1 MKAGKKHNNKN
12 LAFFYHGS
20 VSNKFSGESVYL
32 SSLISSLKEKFNIT
46 VIDGTT
52 AVESKKMN
60 IKIYLLVVAY
70 LRSIHFFIDELK
82 KPKEQ
87 RASVFLSEDLY
98 ISILVIAL
106 AKLSKVKFVYR
117 PSDVGK
123 EYRLRLSKMYL
134 FSPLFY
140 FVTYLSELVLLNFSD
155 IFISESPKIT
165 DHLTKYG
172 IKIKD
177 IINFPFIVEDKST
190 FNKEKINKFK
200 TKYDLFGKIVV
211 IFVGS
216 PNYPP
221 NMESIRFI
229 ADLAVELQNVIDIV
243 FLIAG
248 KGTDQIEVAAP
259 NNLMILG
266 AVDDLDT
273 VLFSSHIGLSPSLVP
288 GGLIS
293 KVVNYLVHGLLVLST
308 EEGASGI
315 IENEHLIISN
325 RINFADKLREI
336 CVDLNNGRIKIGNV
350 PDNVREVYLDRSYF
364 KVFPD
369 LLYEKIN
376 EDN

>member
-1 MKAGKKHNNKN
+1 MKARKKHNYKN

-52 AVESKKMN
+52 ALESKKMN
-60 IKIYLLVVAY
+60 TKIYLLFVAY
-70 LRSIHFFIDELK
+70 LRAIHFFIDELK

-123 EYRLRLSKMYL
+123 DYRLRLSKMYL
-134 FSPLFY
+134 FSRFFY

-177 IINFPFIVEDKST
+177 IIDFPFIVGDKMT

-200 TKYDLFGKIVV
+200 AKYDLFGKIVG

-229 ADLAVELQNVIDIV
+229 ADLAVELQNVIEIV

-248 KGTDQIEVAAP
+248 KGTDQIEVDAP

-273 VLFSSHIGLSPSLVP
+273 VLFSGHIGLSPSLVP

-369 LLYEKIN
+369 LLYERIT